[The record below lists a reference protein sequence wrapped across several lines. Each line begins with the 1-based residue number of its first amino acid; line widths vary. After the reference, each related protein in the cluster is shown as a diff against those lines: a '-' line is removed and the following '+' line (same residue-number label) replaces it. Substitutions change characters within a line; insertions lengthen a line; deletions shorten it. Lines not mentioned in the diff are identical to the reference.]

1 MTQTRTCQIEKKKT
15 KDKAAKKDTQ
25 LDPSLLCRDE
35 SAHSEVIGASA
46 KCQSWPVSVLV

>member
-15 KDKAAKKDTQ
+15 KGKAAKKDTQ